1 MVQKLKMSENENVVD
16 FKKQLIEWVNENINH
31 PKLQESKVKVL
42 DIIDLYNWEILC
54 RYTEN
59 NWSKLDGPLG
69 VGVSIYHKIQ
79 DIKASNGN

>member
-1 MVQKLKMSENENVVD
+1 MSENVVD

-54 RYTEN
+54 QFDKDD
-59 NWSKLDGPLG
+59 WSKLVGSLG

-79 DIKASNGN
+79 EIKASNGN